1 MKISQDVRD
10 YAAEHGIGEIE
21 VALEEGMK
29 EKAEEFKKAGSEIYS
44 EV

>member
-21 VALEEGMK
+21 VALEGGMK
-29 EKAEEFKKAGSEIYS
+29 EKAQEFKDHGSQIYS
-44 EV
+44 KV